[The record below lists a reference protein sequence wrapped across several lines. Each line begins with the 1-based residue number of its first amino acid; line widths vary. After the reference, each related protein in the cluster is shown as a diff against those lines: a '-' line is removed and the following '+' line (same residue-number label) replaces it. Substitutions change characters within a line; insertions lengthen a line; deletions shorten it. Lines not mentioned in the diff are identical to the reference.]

1 MNNRTLPNVKDI
13 KEMISARA
21 KMIKPSNTMAI
32 NQLAKELKAQG
43 EKIINLSVGEPDFP
57 TPDFIAQAG
66 ISAIQEGF
74 TRYTEASGTLNLRKA
89 ICEKF
94 ARDNNLSYNPSQIVV
109 SSGAKHSL
117 FNIFLALCDPGDE
130 VIIPAPYWISY
141 PEMVSLAS
149 GVPII
154 SPFGTDYKILPDQL
168 KRLITPRTKLFLLN
182 SPSNPSGIV
191 YTKKELEDLASI
203 LLENNIL
210 TISDEVYEYF
220 VYGESTHLSIAS
232 LSSEMQDHTVVVNA
246 VSKSYSMTGWRIGYM
261 AAPQPIASAIAS
273 IQSQTTSN
281 PVSISQKAAEI
292 AILSGYSSI
301 APMVEEFAMRRDYL
315 ISNLDSRIR
324 YVRPDGAFYLLLS
337 IGNFTSADLSKKLL
351 DEEKL
356 ATVPAQDFG
365 IEHFVRISFAISFEL
380 LKEAIDRLN
389 QFAGRYG

>member
-380 LKEAIDRLN
+380 LKEAVDRLN

>member
-182 SPSNPSGIV
+182 SPSNPS
-191 YTKKELEDLASI
+191 
-203 LLENNIL
+203 
-210 TISDEVYEYF
+210 
-220 VYGESTHLSIAS
+220 
-232 LSSEMQDHTVVVNA
+232 
-246 VSKSYSMTGWRIGYM
+246 
-261 AAPQPIASAIAS
+261 
-273 IQSQTTSN
+273 
-281 PVSISQKAAEI
+281 
-292 AILSGYSSI
+292 
-301 APMVEEFAMRRDYL
+301 
-315 ISNLDSRIR
+315 
-324 YVRPDGAFYLLLS
+324 
-337 IGNFTSADLSKKLL
+337 
-351 DEEKL
+351 
-356 ATVPAQDFG
+356 
-365 IEHFVRISFAISFEL
+365 
-380 LKEAIDRLN
+380 
-389 QFAGRYG
+389 

>member
-1 MNNRTLPNVKDI
+1 
-13 KEMISARA
+13 MISARA
-21 KMIKPSNTMAI
+21 KMIKPSNTMAV

-66 ISAIQEGF
+66 ISAIQDGF
-74 TRYTEASGTLNLRKA
+74 TRYTEASGTLDLRKA

-154 SPFGTDYKILPDQL
+154 SPFGTDYKVLPDQL

-220 VYGESTHLSIAS
+220 VYGENTHISIAS

-246 VSKSYSMTGWRIGYM
+246 VSKSYSMTGWRIGYV
-261 AAPQPIASAIAS
+261 AAPQPLASAIAS

-292 AILSGYSSI
+292 AISSGYFPI

-315 ISNLDSRIR
+315 VTNLDSRIR

-380 LKEAIDRLN
+380 LKEAVDRLN